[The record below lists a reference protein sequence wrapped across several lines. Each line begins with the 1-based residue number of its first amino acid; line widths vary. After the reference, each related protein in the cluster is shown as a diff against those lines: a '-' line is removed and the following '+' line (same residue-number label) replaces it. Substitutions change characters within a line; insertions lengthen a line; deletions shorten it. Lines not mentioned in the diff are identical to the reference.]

1 MYFNSI
7 HSNLQ
12 KPYRFFFLAQATKYT
27 AREYCNLSSRYVTS
41 FFFYVFTIF
50 SHNNHLLFF
59 DNILVIQ

>member
-12 KPYRFFFLAQATKYT
+12 KPYRFFFWHRQLNILPENTAIYRLAT
-27 AREYCNLSSRYVTS
+27 SRV
-41 FFFYVFTIF
+41 FFYVFTIF